1 MSRISTSSQIT
12 QILGSSCN
20 PKSALEILSEI
31 VRSNPSTN
39 KTTVY
44 RALTKLEKEGRV
56 RSFSLTDGVIRYE
69 NSSHEHGHFV
79 CEECGVVSTVDLPKT
94 SSKQKIN
101 KVVYTEF
108 GVCGKCANSTIA

>member
-12 QILGSSCN
+12 QILGGSCN
-20 PKSALEILSEI
+20 PKSAIEILSEI
-31 VRSNPSTN
+31 VKSSPSTN

-56 RSFSLTDGVIRYE
+56 RSFSLTDGIIRYE

-108 GVCGKCANSTIA
+108 GVCGKCTNSTIA

>member
-1 MSRISTSSQIT
+1 MSRINSSNQIVKV
-12 QILGSSCN
+12 LGESCN

-31 VRSNPSTN
+31 IKTSPTTN

-44 RALTKLEKEGRV
+44 RALSKLEKEGKV
-56 RSFSLTDGVIRYE
+56 RSFSLTDGVVRYE

-79 CEECGVVSTVDLPKT
+79 CEECGVVSTVDLPKKI
-94 SSKQKIN
+94 SNQKVN

-108 GVCGKCANSTIA
+108 GICNDCEVHTIV